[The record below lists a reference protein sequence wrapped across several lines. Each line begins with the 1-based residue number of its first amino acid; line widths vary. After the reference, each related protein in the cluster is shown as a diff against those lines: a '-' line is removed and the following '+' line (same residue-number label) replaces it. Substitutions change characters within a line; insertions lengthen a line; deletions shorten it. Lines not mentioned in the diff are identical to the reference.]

1 MIYKGKPYDMTPA
14 IEYLQKF
21 NFKTWEM
28 NTSEYA
34 DLYEIISECINVDGG
49 EVNELISYLEHYKH
63 VPEFNFIPS
72 GDEDKY
78 LTPENP
84 NYEAW
89 KAEPVINFLE
99 PLTPPKPHCPRC
111 GSTSIGTTTR
121 GYSFWTGFLG
131 SGTPMNVCQNCGHR
145 WEPGR

>member
-1 MIYKGKPYDMTPA
+1 MTPA

-72 GDEDKY
+72 GDVDKY

-99 PLTPPKPHCPRC
+99 PLTPPK
-111 GSTSIGTTTR
+111 
-121 GYSFWTGFLG
+121 
-131 SGTPMNVCQNCGHR
+131 HR

>member
-72 GDEDKY
+72 GDVE
-78 LTPENP
+78 
-84 NYEAW
+84 
-89 KAEPVINFLE
+89 
-99 PLTPPKPHCPRC
+99 
-111 GSTSIGTTTR
+111 S
-121 GYSFWTGFLG
+121 
-131 SGTPMNVCQNCGHR
+131 
-145 WEPGR
+145 